1 MQSSW
6 TGVCT
11 TVEDNHIGIRKA
23 DYDVVLFPA
32 FLDKSLKLDG
42 ACERYAPSNG
52 GVGVCVGG
60 SISSFMCANAMW
72 IINIIF

>member
-52 GVGVCVGG
+52 GVGGGGVCGG
-60 SISSFMCANAMW
+60 EY
-72 IINIIF
+72 IILYVCKRNVDY